1 MTGHEVVQHEKWV
14 EARKALLQKEKE
26 FTRLRDELSAQRRAL
41 PWERVEK
48 EYVFDGPNGEE
59 TLRDLFGGRS
69 QLVVYHFMFG
79 PDDDAGCKSC
89 SFWADS
95 FDPNVVHLKARD
107 VSFAA
112 ISRAPYEKL
121 AAYRERM
128 GWGFRWVSSGR
139 TDFNYDFGVSFA
151 PDDQEKQ
158 IYNYGGL
165 RPGIADREGMS
176 VFYTDESGVFHTYS
190 SYARGIDL
198 LNAAYNYLDLVPKGR
213 DEGNSGQSWVRRH
226 DEYDT

>member
-1 MTGHEVVQHEKWV
+1 MTEHEVVQHQEWV
-14 EARKALLQKEKE
+14 EARTALLAKEKE

-48 EYVFDGPNGEE
+48 EYIFDGPNGEE
-59 TLRDLFGGRS
+59 TLRDLFDGRS
-69 QLVVYHFMFG
+69 QLVVYHFMFA

-95 FDPNVVHLKARD
+95 FDANVVHLNARD

-112 ISRAPYEKL
+112 ISRAPHERL
-121 AAYRERM
+121 AAYKERM
-128 GWGFRWVSSGR
+128 GWGFKWVSSR
-139 TDFNYDFGVSFA
+139 ETDFNYDLGVSFA
-151 PDDQEKQ
+151 PEDQSKQ

-165 RPGIADREGMS
+165 SPGIADREGMS
-176 VFYTDESGVFHTYS
+176 VFYADESGVFHTYS

-213 DEGNSGQSWVRRH
+213 DEGGRSQFWVRRR
-226 DEYDT
+226 DEYGT